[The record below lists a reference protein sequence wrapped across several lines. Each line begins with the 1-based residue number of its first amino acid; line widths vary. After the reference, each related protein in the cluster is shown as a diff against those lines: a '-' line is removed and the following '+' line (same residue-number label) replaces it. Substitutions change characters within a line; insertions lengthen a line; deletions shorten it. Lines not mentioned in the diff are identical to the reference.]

1 MELSRLTALL
11 PALLA
16 SLLCLAS
23 TANAATGALQSWPA
37 WQRFQ
42 QLYVSRDGRVID
54 ASVPQQITTSEGQ
67 AYALF
72 FALVADDRAGFADLL
87 RWTQNNLARG
97 DLERWLPAWQWGRA
111 ADGNWRVLDANPASD
126 ADVWIAYS
134 LIQAGRLWCD
144 VELATLGREV
154 AARVLREE
162 VVLIPGLGAA
172 LLPGPEGFVEQQ
184 TWRLN
189 ASYLPVQLLR
199 SLARND
205 PQWRDVLRS
214 SERVIL
220 ASAPRGFAADWIQ
233 YHSHDGFITD
243 RITRGNGS
251 YNAIRVYLWAGM
263 LAASDPLHAKLAR
276 QLAPMANST
285 AQRGAPVESIDSNTL
300 LESGAGSPGFSAA
313 LLPMLANA
321 KHAAALQAHRSRVAE
336 QYLQNDQAYYSD
348 VLSLFGLGWL
358 ERRYQFAANGNLS
371 VPWKQTCAGTR

>member
-1 MELSRLTALL
+1 
-11 PALLA
+11 
-16 SLLCLAS
+16 LAS

-72 FALVADDRAGFADLL
+72 FALVADDRAGFASLL
-87 RWTQNNLARG
+87 HWTQNNLARG

-111 ADGNWRVLDANPASD
+111 TDGSWRVLDTNPASD

-144 VELATLGREV
+144 SVLATLGHEV
-154 AARVLREE
+154 AARILREE
-162 VVLIPGLGAA
+162 VVLIPGLGAT
-172 LLPGPEGFVEQQ
+172 LLPGPRGFLEQQ

-199 SLARND
+199 SLGRTDA
-205 PQWRDVLRS
+205 QWRDVLRS

-233 YHSHDGFITD
+233 YRSHDGFITD

-285 AQRGAPVESIDSNTL
+285 AQRSAPVENIDSNTL
-300 LESGAGSPGFSAA
+300 DASGTGSPGFSAA
-313 LLPMLANA
+313 LLPMLANG
-321 KHAAALQAHRSRVAE
+321 KHSAALQAHRSRVAE
-336 QYLQNDQAYYSD
+336 QFLQNDQAYFSD